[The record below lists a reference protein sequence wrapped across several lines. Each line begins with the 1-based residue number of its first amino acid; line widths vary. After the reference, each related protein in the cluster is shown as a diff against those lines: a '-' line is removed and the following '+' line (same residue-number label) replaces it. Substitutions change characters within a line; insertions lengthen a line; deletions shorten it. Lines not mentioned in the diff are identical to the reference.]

1 VKKKPLII
9 ASASIFVIGLALLIP
24 TTASAEGLLQAGSQD
39 GWGVTFGYAG
49 MKFDGSGSAF
59 VHSTHTDDVSF
70 LGAGSA
76 GKTDLGDEPLDFG
89 SIGFRY
95 QRKLM
100 ENVIFNAEV
109 GWMGGDARDEKQNI
123 NDPRPAANGSFIYS
137 KLENA
142 VYVGVGL
149 SYDVP
154 NVKGLYIGADVQATA
169 LFIEHGWDRFGSDQA
184 ERDETE
190 WTPSLC
196 PKVGF
201 KFGENMAI
209 EGSAVIGESV
219 GGTVKFVLTF

>member
-1 VKKKPLII
+1 M
-9 ASASIFVIGLALLIP
+9 ASIFAIGLVASIP
-24 TTASAEGLLQAGSQD
+24 STASAEGLLQAGSQD

-49 MKFDGSGSAF
+49 MKIGGSGSSF
-59 VHSTHTDDVSF
+59 VHSTHSDDVRF

-76 GKTDLGDEPLDFG
+76 GETDLGDEVLDFG

-100 ENVIFNAEV
+100 KNVIFNAEV
-109 GWMGGDARDEKQNI
+109 GWMGGDGRDEKQNI

-142 VYVGVGL
+142 VYVGVGF
-149 SYDVP
+149 SYSIP
-154 NVKGLYIGADVQATA
+154 NVKGLYVGADVQSTS
-169 LFIEHGWDRFGSDQA
+169 LFIEHGWSRFGSDQA
-184 ERDETE
+184 EEDSVE
-190 WTPSLC
+190 WMPAFC

-201 KFGENMAI
+201 AFSENMAI

-219 GGTVKFVLTF
+219 GGAVKFILTF